1 MFDSVELTM
10 LKYPSTYHHDSCPER
25 KGITVPYKKGEVRLS
40 EILKQLGAMEGG
52 TGIQEASSRNSRRA
66 PTTGAER
73 THANQVDPYWRTGVE
88 SPTASL
94 GKAGRQLSWR
104 KDPQLQDAVAKV
116 LLYLQVQR
124 DIYYPVGHPLSAERK
139 SELEGFFSPTLLDR
153 VRIVELKERKV
164 ANPWFYDEA
173 RAKGIENLP
182 DISHKV
188 AVTFLDVV
196 VFNQKMTP
204 RDLFH
209 GLVHAAQVK
218 LLGLERFAELF
229 VLGFLQ
235 SRSYFL
241 IPLKA
246 HAFALDTRYA
256 EDPQAGFSV
265 DDEIR
270 RWHTQG
276 RY

>member
-1 MFDSVELTM
+1 MQLSR
-10 LKYPSTYHHDSCPER
+10 R
-25 KGITVPYKKGEVRLS
+25 KGMTVPYKKGEVRLS
-40 EILKQLGAMEGG
+40 EILKQLGTMEGG
-52 TGIQEASSRNSRRA
+52 SGIKETEELNGRQAPAIGRERPSR
-66 PTTGAER
+66 
-73 THANQVDPYWRTGVE
+73 ANQADPYWPLGVE
-88 SPTASL
+88 SPGAGL
-94 GKAGRQLSWR
+94 GESGMPSGIN
-104 KDPQLQDAVAKV
+104 PQLQDAIAKV

-124 DIYYPVGHPLSAERK
+124 EIYYPVGCPLSAECK

-164 ANPWFYDEA
+164 ANPWFYEEA

-196 VFNQKMTP
+196 VFNQKMTA

-229 VLGFLQ
+229 VLGFLH

-246 HAFALDTRYA
+246 HAFALDTRYSENPRA
-256 EDPQAGFSV
+256 RFSV
-265 DDEIR
+265 DEEIR